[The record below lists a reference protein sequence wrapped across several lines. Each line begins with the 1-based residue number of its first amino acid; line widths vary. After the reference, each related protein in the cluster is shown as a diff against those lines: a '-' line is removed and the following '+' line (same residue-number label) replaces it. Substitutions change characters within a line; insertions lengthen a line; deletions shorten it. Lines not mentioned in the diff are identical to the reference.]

1 MAFFGQKYKEWS
13 LTATLFYSH
22 MNEEIDSCERLP
34 YIDLSKRGTY
44 HQTQYFLID
53 KLYRNMSN
61 KAAGCD
67 NKVEYDSMQ

>member
-1 MAFFGQKYKEWS
+1 
-13 LTATLFYSH
+13 